1 MGDEADHM
9 EEGGYPKP
17 RMGGPRDYPMDRG
30 PRDYE
35 GHGDRGRGGYGR
47 ARGGYDGGRGGFVSS
62 ISICA
67 MVAIV
72 TQRLD
77 VIPDINHSYW

>member
-1 MGDEADHM
+1 MGDEMDHM
-9 EEGGYPKP
+9 EEGGYGKP

-47 ARGGYDGGRGGFVSS
+47 GRGGYDGGRGGFVSIFS
-62 ISICA
+62 KTHMA
-67 MVAIV
+67 
-72 TQRLD
+72 
-77 VIPDINHSYW
+77 